1 MIESLPPA
9 PSRRGI
15 LVAIEGPPLSGKTH
29 LINKIA
35 DKLGKVDE
43 DVVLYSP
50 TLDLT
55 GKDYSDKT
63 IMFIDHIITF
73 RELGEKIEKALKEKK
88 CVIVESYV
96 MQWLAYAYRSNL
108 YQCQH
113 QTVKR
118 GFKKLAKPL
127 HNLPVPDLV
136 LYVQPNTD
144 TLVQR
149 YITAGTLTC
158 QDDYI
163 FSEYRRLVEAY
174 EKLIQTGIL
183 ENVCPML
190 HDPITKE
197 SDAINLITMRAAMDM
212 NAKPIRYF

>member
-55 GKDYSDKT
+55 GKDY
-63 IMFIDHIITF
+63 

-163 FSEYRRLVEAY
+163 FSEDRRLVEAY